1 MKYLVVFIG
10 GGFGA
15 MMRDIV
21 SRFVYSLFF
30 PTFPYGTMAVNLIG
44 SLLFGF
50 LWQLTERMIVSR
62 EIKALIFT
70 GFLGA
75 FTTFSTFSFETVN
88 LIREGEIKFAI
99 LNIVASVFLGLVCIF
114 LGIFLAKQIV
124 RG

>member
-1 MKYLVVFIG
+1 MKYLAIFIG

-15 MMRDIV
+15 MMRDV
-21 SRFVYSLFF
+21 FSRFVYSLFY
-30 PTFPYGTMAVNLIG
+30 PTFPYGTMAVNVFG

-50 LWQLTERMIVSR
+50 LWQLMENLVVTR

-88 LIREGEIKFAI
+88 LIRDGEFKFAV
-99 LNIVASVFLGLVCIF
+99 LNIVVSVFLGIFCVF
-114 LGIFLAKQIV
+114 LGFFLAKQFL